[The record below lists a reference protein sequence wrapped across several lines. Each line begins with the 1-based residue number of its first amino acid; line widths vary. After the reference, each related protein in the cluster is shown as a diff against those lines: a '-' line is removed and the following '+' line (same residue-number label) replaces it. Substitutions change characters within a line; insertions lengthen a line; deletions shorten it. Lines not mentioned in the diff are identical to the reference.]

1 MQQVKEELGLKTLTN
16 PHIFRDFIN
25 SRREE
30 RGATVTQRKFLI
42 NQKNPDVNINSYL
55 KKYKNRMILRNLYDK
70 YNPFDKTT
78 LPKQKLF

>member
-1 MQQVKEELGLKTLTN
+1 MTN

-30 RGATVTQRKFLI
+30 KGATSTQRKFLI

-55 KKYKNRMILRNLYDK
+55 KKYKNRITLRNLYDK
-70 YNPFDKTT
+70 YNPFNQDI
-78 LPKQKLF
+78 LPQPKLF